1 MYQVYVLIDN
11 ATLCM
16 NRPICQ
22 ETLGKEATKGHV
34 RSRQSAA
41 ERILSAPPYS
51 GNLYL
56 NHISAQLMVS
66 YRSLDWIWNDIYQR
80 RLKLRDHI
88 IVMLLISSISY
99 IPRSVSLSMI
109 NFWWWL
115 HRKIVTWS
123 GCPLVQMVAEEE
135 ATESSPKS
143 LPLYLEDAVSHPQEE
158 TNSNHRGEI
167 KSIHIEDT
175 ECSHQ
180 EVTKLNSKNE
190 TKSSSPQEEYIFPL
204 NNSKQRKSAIQ
215 QSCWCLIKQ
224 RSGGWDR
231 LVGRRI
237 QGQSSLH
244 TWRNK
249 GKLLQAK

>member
-1 MYQVYVLIDN
+1 MIY
-11 ATLCM
+11 
-16 NRPICQ
+16 
-22 ETLGKEATKGHV
+22 
-34 RSRQSAA
+34 
-41 ERILSAPPYS
+41 SAPLEDVRHLVNHYVKLRQEVEAKINRT
-51 GNLYL
+51 NL
-56 NHISAQLMVS
+56 ISASVL
-66 YRSLDWIWNDIYQR
+66 W
-80 RLKLRDHI
+80 LKLRDHI

-99 IPRSVSLSMI
+99 IPRS
-109 NFWWWL
+109 
-115 HRKIVTWS
+115 
-123 GCPLVQMVAEEE
+123 MVAEEE

-204 NNSKQRKSAIQ
+204 NNSKQRKSSIQ